1 MIVRFSSA
9 PWHLVMVLQKLSY
22 LYCVMAEKRFI
33 ELTRILSRDD
43 DLPSKTYAE
52 GKLRLTHEFIC
63 ILKREFRLKR
73 RFAIDAGRMHVGSG

>member
-43 DLPSKTYAE
+43 DLPSKKINTE
-52 GKLRLTHEFIC
+52 GNCVSHEGLFS
-63 ILKREFRLKR
+63 F
-73 RFAIDAGRMHVGSG
+73 

>member
-43 DLPSKTYAE
+43 DLPSKTYTE
-52 GKLRLTHEFIC
+52 GNCVSHESFFHF
-63 ILKREFRLKR
+63 KKEFRLKR
-73 RFAIDAGRMHVGSG
+73 RFVIDAGQMHAGSQ